1 MVPKWQNWSKKP
13 SNSRLPPVPLLPLH
27 HARDQ
32 SPAGMPSSVA
42 TAGPLQ
48 SREMGR
54 TGRLPIALLDSR
66 QTSLHVCGGCGEWGT
81 GDGLCSDTVPSRAAL
96 LPAMWAHV
104 RPPPPQQAA
113 RYHTNKAI
121 SLSFSLD
128 WKHGYLWLIYW
139 LLKLENLEPF
149 IYNPIS
155 ASLIGI
161 LW

>member
-66 QTSLHVCGGCGEWGT
+66 QTSLHVGGGWGGWGT
-81 GDGLCSDTVPSRAAL
+81 GDGLCSDTVPSQAAL

-104 RPPPPQQAA
+104 RPPPPPPTSCTVSYKQSHLFVFFFGLET
-113 RYHTNKAI
+113 RLFVVN
-121 SLSFSLD
+121 
-128 WKHGYLWLIYW
+128 
-139 LLKLENLEPF
+139 LLVT
-149 IYNPIS
+149 
-155 ASLIGI
+155 
-161 LW
+161 